1 MLMHMSHI
9 RNRKHSSNRF
19 LAAAMIAAV
28 VPALPVAAM
37 AQQKADKKL
46 EGVTVSADEDTYK
59 ADVVSSPKQ
68 TQALIDTP
76 QTVSVIKKEVLQQ
89 QQAATLMEALRNVP
103 GITVQM
109 GENGNT
115 SAGDTF
121 QMRGFD
127 ASTSVLTDGVRDMSG
142 ASRDTFNLE
151 QVEVVRGAGGADI
164 GRGASSGY
172 INLVSKHPSL
182 DDAASG
188 SLAAYSQGG
197 ARATFDFNRAIGET
211 SALRI
216 NLMGQDI
223 DAVGRR
229 EVNKSGYGVAA
240 AYGIG
245 IGTDTRFYA
254 FGQFVKGDNVPDG
267 GIPTVGYPGFYNAT
281 AVIQA
286 APRVDPENFYGSVY
300 DYEDSESS
308 QFTFKFEHDFA
319 SGIYMT
325 NTTRFGSTA
334 LDRVLTGVS
343 TGNAGITAVTP
354 ADRSTWTVNRS
365 RQHVIKDNES
375 AVNTTNFTTTLGSGA
390 ITHDLAFG
398 GEYSYEEVAV
408 YGVGSAT
415 ATAANLY
422 NPDPNVV
429 LPVNATN
436 GTRGLVD
443 LRVASA
449 YLFDTIHFGE
459 KWLLNAG
466 VRLDSYR
473 IETTTT
479 AGATIK
485 GDGSLTSYKAGL
497 IYKPVSVASLY
508 VSYAN
513 TETPPGT
520 ANLGASTTTV
530 GGSETVT
537 NINNPNVDP
546 TETRTFEA
554 GAKWDALSGRLS
566 LTAAYYSTE
575 HVNEF
580 VEDPF
585 NTGFGENF
593 GKRTVKGFDLGVV
606 GKITSKWN
614 ITAGIQTMDTEVD
627 EGSGTGANA
636 TGAVTRWSPE
646 LAGTIWTT
654 YEVTPKLT
662 LGGGARYM
670 GEQTRANTPGVDL
683 STQNVPFIPEYW
695 VVDAYGAYK
704 LNDKVSVQLNVYNLF
719 DEDYIATLNNGGSRL
734 IPGAPRS
741 AALTLSYR
749 F

>member
-1 MLMHMSHI
+1 MSHI
-9 RNRKHSSNRF
+9 RNRKHASNRY
-19 LAAAMIAAV
+19 LTAALMAAAA
-28 VPALPVAAM
+28 VPALSGAAL
-37 AQQKADKKL
+37 AQQASDKKL
-46 EGVTVSADEDTYK
+46 QGVTVTAEEDTYK

-89 QQAATLMEALRNVP
+89 QQAATLIEALRNVP
-103 GITVQM
+103 GITIQM

-127 ASTSVLTDGVRDMSG
+127 ASTSVLVDGVRDMSA

-172 INLVSKHPSL
+172 INLVSKHPTL
-182 DDAASG
+182 EDATSG
-188 SLAAYSQGG
+188 SVAAYSQGG
-197 ARATFDFNRAIGET
+197 ARTTLDVNRALGET

-216 NLMGQDI
+216 NLMGEDI
-223 DAVGRR
+223 DAAGRR
-229 EVNKSGYGVAA
+229 EVKKSGYGVAA
-240 AYGIG
+240 AYGLG

-254 FGQFVKGDNVPDG
+254 FGQFLKGDNVPDG

-281 AVIQA
+281 PVIQS
-286 APRVDPENFYGSVY
+286 APRVDPENFYGSVH
-300 DYEDSESS
+300 DYEDSEAS

-325 NTTRFGSTA
+325 NTTRFGSTS
-334 LDRVLTGVS
+334 LDRQITGVS
-343 TGNAGITAVTP
+343 TGSAGIAAVDP

-375 AVNTTNFTTTLGSGA
+375 GVNTTNFTTTLGSGA

-408 YGVGSAT
+408 YGVNSVT
-415 ATAANLY
+415 LTDSQRANLY

-436 GTRGLVD
+436 GTRGLVN
-443 LRVASA
+443 LKVGSA

-473 IETTTT
+473 IETTTI
-479 AGATIK
+479 AGSTIK
-485 GDGSLTSYKAGL
+485 GNGSLTSYKAGL
-497 IYKPVSVASLY
+497 IYKPVAVASLY

-520 ANLGASTTTV
+520 SNLGASTTTV

-546 TETRTFEA
+546 TETRNLEA
-554 GAKWDALSGRLS
+554 GVKWDALSGRLS

-575 HVNEF
+575 HLNEF

-606 GKITSKWN
+606 GKITDKWN
-614 ITAGIQTMDTEVD
+614 ITAGLQTMDTEVE
-627 EGSGTGANA
+627 EGSGTTSNA

-646 LAGTIWTT
+646 LAGTVWTT

-704 LNDKVSVQLNVYNLF
+704 VNDKVSVQLNVYNLL

-741 AALTLSYR
+741 ATVTLNYS